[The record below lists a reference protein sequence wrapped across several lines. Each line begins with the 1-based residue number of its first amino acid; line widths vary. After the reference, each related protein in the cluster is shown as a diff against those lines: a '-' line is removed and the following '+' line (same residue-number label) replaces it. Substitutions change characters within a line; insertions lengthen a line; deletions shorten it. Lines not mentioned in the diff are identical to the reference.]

1 MSVLLQKTTL
11 INIGHCEEKDM
22 QLDGQFIQSSTM
34 FIMVS
39 LSSLHVIQNYN
50 LAITT

>member
-1 MSVLLQKTTL
+1 MLLQKNTL
-11 INIGHCEEKDM
+11 INIGHCEEKDIK
-22 QLDGQFIQSSTM
+22 LDEQFIQYSAM